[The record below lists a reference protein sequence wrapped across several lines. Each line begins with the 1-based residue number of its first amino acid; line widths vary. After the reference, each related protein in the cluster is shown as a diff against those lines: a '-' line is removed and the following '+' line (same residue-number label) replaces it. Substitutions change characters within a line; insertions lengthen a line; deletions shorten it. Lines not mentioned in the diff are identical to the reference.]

1 MDKTHNVHGVM
12 DAEQYDNLIRSIVP
26 CQPLLLSTIIDYLP
40 KNPQNVLELGCGT
53 GILTSMIREVYPE
66 AEITGIDLSPEML
79 SLASEQSELK
89 GVRFLAQDLRGAW
102 PEGFYDAIVTSLC
115 LHHVPKEDR
124 VLVAQRAAG
133 VLSPGGRFICGDVYR
148 ARHDW
153 EEDLQR
159 EIWFGRMR
167 HGGASE
173 AVVQGMIAQR
183 EKHLPTFTTVSW
195 FRDMLVESGFS
206 RATVPFTSGF
216 VGLVVGFV

>member
-1 MDKTHNVHGVM
+1 MDITHNVHGVM

-40 KNPQNVLELGCGT
+40 KNPKKVLELGCGT
-53 GILTSMIREVYPE
+53 GILTKMIKGVSPE
-66 AEITGIDLSPEML
+66 ADITGIDLSPEML
-79 SLASEQSELK
+79 NLASEQPELK
-89 GVRFLAQDLRGAW
+89 GVRFLAQDLREAW

-124 VLVAQRAAG
+124 VMVAQRAVR

-148 ARHDW
+148 ARDDW
-153 EEDLQR
+153 EEEMQR
-159 EIWFGRMR
+159 EIWCGGMR

-173 AVVQGMIAQR
+173 AVIQGMSVQR

-195 FRDMLVESGFS
+195 FRDMLLESGFS